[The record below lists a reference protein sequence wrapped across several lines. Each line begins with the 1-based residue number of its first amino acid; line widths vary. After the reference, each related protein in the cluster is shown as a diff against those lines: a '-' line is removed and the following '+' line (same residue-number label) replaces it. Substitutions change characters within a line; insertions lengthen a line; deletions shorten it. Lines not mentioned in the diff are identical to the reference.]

1 MHISISILR
10 HRSPIQPNEPS
21 LDLPD
26 HTKKN
31 INILG
36 NTFCHASSPGLEPN
50 RPLI

>member
-26 HTKKN
+26 HAKN

-36 NTFCHASSPGLEPN
+36 NTFCHASSPGL
-50 RPLI
+50 